1 MIKILNKKFLF
12 TIVIFSSCNQNIEN
26 KTVNEIPIQSNPTEN
41 FETQSTF
48 VFDEIFIDESS
59 LDEWTE
65 FKLLKSDILDLSNS
79 IQEYDSVI
87 KFNQDVLNKLSNS
100 STEIFS
106 SDFELYNEN
115 PEIKGRLKLLN
126 IQIQKTKYN
135 FNRLNK
141 SEALNELNKI
151 IIYYNYSANMIVSKA
166 NDTIN

>member
-1 MIKILNKKFLF
+1 MIGILDKKFLF
-12 TIVIFSSCNQNIEN
+12 TIVIFSSCNQNIEP
-26 KTVNEIPIQSNPTEN
+26 VNEIPIQNNPTEN
-41 FETQSTF
+41 LETQSTF

-87 KFNQDVLNKLSNS
+87 KFNQDVLNQLSNS

-135 FNRLNK
+135 FNRLDK

>member
-12 TIVIFSSCNQNIEN
+12 TIVIFSSCNQNIEL
-26 KTVNEIPIQSNPTEN
+26 VNEIPIQNNPTEN
-41 FETQSTF
+41 LETQSTF

-141 SEALNELNKI
+141 SEALEELNKI

>member
-12 TIVIFSSCNQNIEN
+12 TIVIFSSCNQNIEP
-26 KTVNEIPIQSNPTEN
+26 VNEIPIQNNPTEN
-41 FETQSTF
+41 LETQSTF

-87 KFNQDVLNKLSNS
+87 KFNQDVLNQLSNS

>member
-12 TIVIFSSCNQNIEN
+12 TIVIFSSCNQNIE
-26 KTVNEIPIQSNPTEN
+26 TINEISIQSNPIEKT
-41 FETQSTF
+41 ETQSTF

-141 SEALNELNKI
+141 SEALKELNKI

>member
-12 TIVIFSSCNQNIEN
+12 TIVIFSSCNQNIEP
-26 KTVNEIPIQSNPTEN
+26 VNEIPTQSNPTEN

-87 KFNQDVLNKLSNS
+87 KFNQDILNKLSNS

>member
-12 TIVIFSSCNQNIEN
+12 TIVIFSSCNQNIEP
-26 KTVNEIPIQSNPTEN
+26 VNEIPIQNNPTEKL
-41 FETQSTF
+41 ETQSTF

-141 SEALNELNKI
+141 SEALEELNKI

>member
-12 TIVIFSSCNQNIEN
+12 TIVIFSSCNQNIEP
-26 KTVNEIPIQSNPTEN
+26 VNEIPIQNNPTEN
-41 FETQSTF
+41 LETQSTF

-87 KFNQDVLNKLSNS
+87 KFNQDILNKLSNS

-135 FNRLNK
+135 FNRLDK

>member
-12 TIVIFSSCNQNIEN
+12 TIVIFSSCNQNIEP
-26 KTVNEIPIQSNPTEN
+26 VNEIPIQNNPTEN
-41 FETQSTF
+41 LETQSTF

-79 IQEYDSVI
+79 IQGYDSLI
-87 KFNQDVLNKLSNS
+87 KFNQDILNKLSNS

-151 IIYYNYSANMIVSKA
+151 IIYYNYSANMILSKA

>member
-12 TIVIFSSCNQNIEN
+12 TIVIFSSCNQNIE
-26 KTVNEIPIQSNPTEN
+26 TVNEIPIQSNPTEN
-41 FETQSTF
+41 LETQSTF

>member
-12 TIVIFSSCNQNIEN
+12 TIVIFSSCNQNIEP
-26 KTVNEIPIQSNPTEN
+26 VNEIPIQSNPTEN

>member
-12 TIVIFSSCNQNIEN
+12 TIVIFSSCNQNIEP
-26 KTVNEIPIQSNPTEN
+26 VNEIPIQINPTEN
-41 FETQSTF
+41 LETQSTF

-87 KFNQDVLNKLSNS
+87 KFNQDVLNQLSNS

-135 FNRLNK
+135 FNRLDK

>member
-12 TIVIFSSCNQNIEN
+12 TIIIFSSCNQNIEP
-26 KTVNEIPIQSNPTEN
+26 VNEIQIQSNPTEN

-87 KFNQDVLNKLSNS
+87 KFNQDILNKLSNS

-151 IIYYNYSANMIVSKA
+151 IIYYNYSANMIVSKV

>member
-12 TIVIFSSCNQNIEN
+12 TIVIFSSCNQNIEP
-26 KTVNEIPIQSNPTEN
+26 VNEIPIQNNPAEN
-41 FETQSTF
+41 LETQSTF

-87 KFNQDVLNKLSNS
+87 KFNQDVLNQLSNS

-135 FNRLNK
+135 FNRLDK

>member
-1 MIKILNKKFLF
+1 M
-12 TIVIFSSCNQNIEN
+12 
-26 KTVNEIPIQSNPTEN
+26 
-41 FETQSTF
+41 
-48 VFDEIFIDESS
+48 
-59 LDEWTE
+59 DEWTE

-87 KFNQDVLNKLSNS
+87 KFNQDVLNQLSNS

-135 FNRLNK
+135 FNRLDK

>member
-12 TIVIFSSCNQNIEN
+12 TIVIFSSCNQNIEP
-26 KTVNEIPIQSNPTEN
+26 VNEIPIQNNPTEN
-41 FETQSTF
+41 LETQSTF

-141 SEALNELNKI
+141 TEALNELNKI

>member
-12 TIVIFSSCNQNIEN
+12 TIVIFSSCNQNIEP
-26 KTVNEIPIQSNPTEN
+26 VNEIPTQSNPTEN

-79 IQEYDSVI
+79 IQGYDSVI
-87 KFNQDVLNKLSNS
+87 KFNQDILNKLSNS

>member
-1 MIKILNKKFLF
+1 M
-12 TIVIFSSCNQNIEN
+12 
-26 KTVNEIPIQSNPTEN
+26 
-41 FETQSTF
+41 
-48 VFDEIFIDESS
+48 FDEIFIDKSS

-87 KFNQDVLNKLSNS
+87 KFNQDVLNQLSNS

-135 FNRLNK
+135 FNRLDK

>member
-12 TIVIFSSCNQNIEN
+12 TIVIFSSCNQNIEL
-26 KTVNEIPIQSNPTEN
+26 VNEIPIQNNPTEN
-41 FETQSTF
+41 LETQSTF

-79 IQEYDSVI
+79 IQGYDSVI
-87 KFNQDVLNKLSNS
+87 KFNQDILNKLSNS

>member
-12 TIVIFSSCNQNIEN
+12 TIVIFSSCNQNIE
-26 KTVNEIPIQSNPTEN
+26 TVNEIPIQNNPTEN
-41 FETQSTF
+41 LETQSTF

-87 KFNQDVLNKLSNS
+87 KFNQDVLNQLSNS

>member
-12 TIVIFSSCNQNIEN
+12 TIVIFSSCNQNIEP
-26 KTVNEIPIQSNPTEN
+26 VNEIPIQNNPTEKL
-41 FETQSTF
+41 ETQSTF

-59 LDEWTE
+59 LDKWTE

-87 KFNQDVLNKLSNS
+87 KFNQDVLNQLSNS

-141 SEALNELNKI
+141 SEALKELNKI

>member
-12 TIVIFSSCNQNIEN
+12 TIVIFSSCNQNIE
-26 KTVNEIPIQSNPTEN
+26 TVNEIPIQSNPTEN
-41 FETQSTF
+41 LETQSTF

-141 SEALNELNKI
+141 SEALKELNKI

>member
-1 MIKILNKKFLF
+1 MRHFGYRKNYQVAEYFDVTPQTLSGWIKSGI
-12 TIVIFSSCNQNIEN
+12 
-26 KTVNEIPIQSNPTEN
+26 IPPKH
-41 FETQSTF
+41 
-48 VFDEIFIDESS
+48 
-59 LDEWTE
+59 L
-65 FKLLKSDILDLSNS
+65 
-79 IQEYDSVI
+79 I
-87 KFNQDVLNKLSNS
+87 KFNQDILNKLSNS

>member
-12 TIVIFSSCNQNIEN
+12 TIVIFSSCNQNIEP
-26 KTVNEIPIQSNPTEN
+26 VNEIPIQNNPTEN
-41 FETQSTF
+41 LETQSTF

-87 KFNQDVLNKLSNS
+87 KFNQDLLNQLSNS

-135 FNRLNK
+135 FNRLDK

>member
-12 TIVIFSSCNQNIEN
+12 TIVIFSSCNQNIEP
-26 KTVNEIPIQSNPTEN
+26 VNEIPIQNNPTEKL
-41 FETQSTF
+41 ETQSTF

-87 KFNQDVLNKLSNS
+87 KFNQDVLNQLSNS

-135 FNRLNK
+135 FNRLDK

>member
-12 TIVIFSSCNQNIEN
+12 TIVIFSSCNQNIEP
-26 KTVNEIPIQSNPTEN
+26 VNEIQIQSNPTEN

-151 IIYYNYSANMIVSKA
+151 IIYYNYSANMIVSKV

>member
-12 TIVIFSSCNQNIEN
+12 TIVIFSSCNQNIEL
-26 KTVNEIPIQSNPTEN
+26 VNEIPIQNNPTEN
-41 FETQSTF
+41 LETQSTF

-87 KFNQDVLNKLSNS
+87 KFNQDVLNQLSNS

-135 FNRLNK
+135 FNRLDK

>member
-12 TIVIFSSCNQNIEN
+12 TIVIFSSCNQNIEP
-26 KTVNEIPIQSNPTEN
+26 VNEIPIQNNPTEN
-41 FETQSTF
+41 LETQSTF
-48 VFDEIFIDESS
+48 VFDEIFTDESS

-141 SEALNELNKI
+141 SEALKELNKI

>member
-12 TIVIFSSCNQNIEN
+12 TIVIFSSCNQNIEP
-26 KTVNEIPIQSNPTEN
+26 VNEIPIQNNPTEN
-41 FETQSTF
+41 LETQSTF
-48 VFDEIFIDESS
+48 VFDEIFTDESS

-87 KFNQDVLNKLSNS
+87 KFNQDVLNQLSNS

-135 FNRLNK
+135 FNRLDK

>member
-12 TIVIFSSCNQNIEN
+12 TIVIFSSCNQNIEP
-26 KTVNEIPIQSNPTEN
+26 VNEIPIQNNPTEN
-41 FETQSTF
+41 LETQSTF

-141 SEALNELNKI
+141 SEALKELNKI

>member
-12 TIVIFSSCNQNIEN
+12 TIVIFSSCNQNIE
-26 KTVNEIPIQSNPTEN
+26 TVNEIPIQSNPTEN
-41 FETQSTF
+41 LETQSTF

-135 FNRLNK
+135 FNRLDK

>member
-12 TIVIFSSCNQNIEN
+12 TIVIFSSCNQNIEP
-26 KTVNEIPIQSNPTEN
+26 VNEIPIQNNPTEKL
-41 FETQSTF
+41 ETQSTF

-87 KFNQDVLNKLSNS
+87 KFNQDLLNQLSNS

-135 FNRLNK
+135 FNRLDK

>member
-12 TIVIFSSCNQNIEN
+12 TIVIFSSCNQNIEL
-26 KTVNEIPIQSNPTEN
+26 VNEIPIQNNPTEN
-41 FETQSTF
+41 LETQSTF

-141 SEALNELNKI
+141 SEALKELNKI

>member
-12 TIVIFSSCNQNIEN
+12 TIVIFSSCNQNIEP
-26 KTVNEIPIQSNPTEN
+26 VNEIPIQNNPTEN
-41 FETQSTF
+41 LETQSTF

-79 IQEYDSVI
+79 IQAYDSII
-87 KFNQDVLNKLSNS
+87 KFNQDILNKLSNS

>member
-12 TIVIFSSCNQNIEN
+12 TIVIFSSCNQNIEP
-26 KTVNEIPIQSNPTEN
+26 VNEIPIQNNPTEN
-41 FETQSTF
+41 LETQSTF

-79 IQEYDSVI
+79 IQGYDSVI
-87 KFNQDVLNKLSNS
+87 KFNQDVLNQLSNS

-135 FNRLNK
+135 FNRLDK

>member
-12 TIVIFSSCNQNIEN
+12 TIVIFSSCNQNIEP
-26 KTVNEIPIQSNPTEN
+26 VNEIPIQNNPTEKL
-41 FETQSTF
+41 ETQSTF

-87 KFNQDVLNKLSNS
+87 KFNQDVLNQLSNS

-141 SEALNELNKI
+141 SEALKELNKI

>member
-12 TIVIFSSCNQNIEN
+12 TIVIFSSCNQNIEP
-26 KTVNEIPIQSNPTEN
+26 VNEIPIQNNPTEN
-41 FETQSTF
+41 LETQSTF